1 MELMCQKFQ
10 ELEEQRLA
18 FMRHQMWTMS
28 NFCSQTL
35 VDEDEV
41 RGRER
46 EGERERGREGGRERG
61 REGGSKWQYNNNYY
75 FIKLLTAVQDKLCLL
90 LLLWVLSNRQKKNK

>member
-46 EGERERGREGGRERG
+46 EGGRERGREGGREGESEGG
-61 REGGSKWQYNNNYY
+61 REGGREGERDGGKEGG
-75 FIKLLTAVQDKLCLL
+75 
-90 LLLWVLSNRQKKNK
+90 RE

>member
-1 MELMCQKFQ
+1 MQYQEAVRTLEEARVLWEREMELMCQKFQ

-41 RGRER
+41 RER
-46 EGERERGREGGRERG
+46 EREGGREK
-61 REGGSKWQYNNNYY
+61 REVIYRIN
-75 FIKLLTAVQDKLCLL
+75 D
-90 LLLWVLSNRQKKNK
+90 